1 QDRKLQRTVDQVQL
15 HSAKPHASGAY

>member
-1 QDRKLQRTVDQVQL
+1 DRKLQRTVDQVQL

>member
-1 QDRKLQRTVDQVQL
+1 RKLQRTVDQVQL